1 MSIIKND
8 SFQTKY
14 GEGITAAEVNT
25 KYTDVSTA
33 VNNLDADNVRNE
45 GIDRE
50 NITGTPTLKA
60 AEYTFNN
67 IRTNKTY
74 SFDTSSGRAGYPTAV
89 SRHRLTGVS
98 SGGQDV
104 IYLTDDGTNTG
115 TPTTIKA
122 GDLLRIKYAF
132 NIYATSFVT
141 NSTNPSFA
149 DLGTL
154 CYIIFP
160 MYKSTSGG
168 SYQVFPD
175 HKNFDIYGQDGPEA
189 NESFS
194 INVND
199 DGDGTNDDDGIVLV
213 TFDGVPD
220 ALPASIAIKSMQSH
234 GSLNFIH
241 DADYDI
247 HTISWF
253 AIGPLAFTDRS
264 PFTGGARGYIT
275 QDTASIGN
283 TTLRVERAN
292 YAALVMQ
299 KGEG

>member
-14 GEGITAAEVNT
+14 GLAITAAEVNT
-25 KYTDVSTA
+25 KYTDVTTA

-67 IRTNKTY
+67 IRTNVTY
-74 SFDTSSGRAGYPTAV
+74 TFDTAAGRAGFPTAV
-89 SRHRLTGVS
+89 SRHQLLGS
-98 SGGQDV
+98 ASGGQDV
-104 IYLTDDGTNTG
+104 IYLTSDGTNTG

-122 GDLLRIKYAF
+122 GDLVRIKYSF
-132 NIYATSFVT
+132 NIYATTFVN
-141 NSTNPSFA
+141 NSTNPSYT
-149 DLGTL
+149 DLMTL
-154 CYIIFP
+154 SYIIFP

-168 SYQVFPD
+168 SYQVFPN
-175 HKNFDIYGQDGPEA
+175 HKNFDIYGQDGPEVGEA
-189 NESFS
+189 FS
-194 INVND
+194 INTD
-199 DGDGTNDDDGIVLV
+199 DNGDGINDDDGIVLV

-220 ALPASIAIKSMQSH
+220 ALPASIQIKSMQSH

-247 HTISWF
+247 HTIGWF
-253 AIGPLAFTDRS
+253 AVGPVFFTDRA
-264 PFTGGARGYIT
+264 PFAAGGRGYIT
-275 QDTASIGN
+275 ADTASIGN